1 MTSKLQQNMGV
12 HNNAHVPKESFP
24 TFLWYALEFF
34 IVLGAAIGISMN
46 SMSYFQKIGFTEDMT
61 DWIFWGIIGAVFL
74 VYYLIVRNLILK
86 RPILSK
92 I

>member
-1 MTSKLQQNMGV
+1 MGV

-24 TFLWYALEFF
+24 TFLWYAIEFF
-34 IVLGAAIGISMN
+34 IVLGAAIGISMI
-46 SMSYFQKIGFTEDMT
+46 SMSYFQKMGFTEDMT

-74 VYYLIVRNLILK
+74 VYYLIVRNFILK

>member
-1 MTSKLQQNMGV
+1 MGV

-24 TFLWYALEFF
+24 TFLWYAIEFF
-34 IVLGAAIGISMN
+34 IVLGAALGISMI
-46 SMSYFQKIGFTEDMT
+46 SMSYFQKIGFTQEMT
-61 DWIFWGIIGAVFL
+61 DWLFWGIIGAVFL
-74 VYYLIVRNLILK
+74 CYYMIIRTFILK

>member
-1 MTSKLQQNMGV
+1 MGV

-24 TFLWYALEFF
+24 TFLWYAIEFF
-34 IVLGAAIGISMN
+34 IVLGAAVGISMN
-46 SMSYFQKIGFTEDMT
+46 STSYFQKIGFTEDMT
-61 DWIFWGIIGAVFL
+61 NWIFWGIIGAVFL
-74 VYYLIVRNLILK
+74 VYYLIVRNFILK

>member
-1 MTSKLQQNMGV
+1 MGV

-24 TFLWYALEFF
+24 TFLWYTIEFF
-34 IVLGAAIGISMN
+34 IVLGASLGISMI
-46 SMSYFQKIGFTEDMT
+46 SIGYFQKIGFTEEMT

-74 VYYLIVRNLILK
+74 VYYLIIRAFILK

>member
-1 MTSKLQQNMGV
+1 MGV

-24 TFLWYALEFF
+24 TFLWYTIEFF
-34 IVLGAAIGISMN
+34 IVLGAAIEISMI
-46 SMSYFQKIGFTEDMT
+46 SMSYFQKMGFTEDMT

-74 VYYLIVRNLILK
+74 VYYLIVRNFILK

>member
-1 MTSKLQQNMGV
+1 MGV

-24 TFLWYALEFF
+24 TFLWYAIEFF
-34 IVLGAAIGISMN
+34 IVLGAAIGISIN

-61 DWIFWGIIGAVFL
+61 NWIFWGIIGAVFL
-74 VYYLIVRNLILK
+74 GYYLIVRNFILK

>member
-1 MTSKLQQNMGV
+1 MGV

-24 TFLWYALEFF
+24 TFLWYAIEFF
-34 IVLGAAIGISMN
+34 IVLGAAIGISIN
-46 SMSYFQKIGFTEDMT
+46 SMSYFQKMGFTEDMT

-74 VYYLIVRNLILK
+74 GYYLIVRNFILK

>member
-1 MTSKLQQNMGV
+1 MGV

-24 TFLWYALEFF
+24 TFLWYAIEFF

-46 SMSYFQKIGFTEDMT
+46 SMDYFHKMKFTDDMT
-61 DWIFWGIIGAVFL
+61 VWIFWGIVGAVFL
-74 VYYLIVRNLILK
+74 VYYLIVRPFILK
-86 RPILSK
+86 KPILSK

>member
-1 MTSKLQQNMGV
+1 MGV

-24 TFLWYALEFF
+24 TFLWYAIEFF

-46 SMSYFQKIGFTEDMT
+46 SMSYFQKIGFTVDMT

-74 VYYLIVRNLILK
+74 VYYLIVRNFILK

>member
-1 MTSKLQQNMGV
+1 MGV

-24 TFLWYALEFF
+24 TFLWYAIEFF
-34 IVLGAAIGISMN
+34 IVLGVAIGISMN

-74 VYYLIVRNLILK
+74 VYYLIVRNFILK

>member
-1 MTSKLQQNMGV
+1 MGV

-24 TFLWYALEFF
+24 TFLWYAIEFF

-46 SMSYFQKIGFTEDMT
+46 SMGYFQKIRFTEDMT

-74 VYYLIVRNLILK
+74 VYYLIVRNFILK
-86 RPILSK
+86 KPILSK

>member
-1 MTSKLQQNMGV
+1 MGV

-24 TFLWYALEFF
+24 TFLWYAIEFF
-34 IVLGAAIGISMN
+34 IVLGAAIGISMI
-46 SMSYFQKIGFTEDMT
+46 SMSYFQKMGFTEDMT

-74 VYYLIVRNLILK
+74 VYYMIIRNFILK

>member
-1 MTSKLQQNMGV
+1 MGV

-24 TFLWYALEFF
+24 TFLWYAIEFF
-34 IVLGAAIGISMN
+34 IVLGAAIGISMI
-46 SMSYFQKIGFTEDMT
+46 SMSYFQKMKFTEDMT

-74 VYYLIVRNLILK
+74 VYYLIVRNFILK

>member
-1 MTSKLQQNMGV
+1 MGV

-24 TFLWYALEFF
+24 TFLWYAIEFF
-34 IVLGAAIGISMN
+34 IVLGASIGISMS
-46 SMSYFQKIGFTEDMT
+46 SMGYFQQIGFTEEMT

-74 VYYLIVRNLILK
+74 VYYLIVRNFILK

>member
-1 MTSKLQQNMGV
+1 MGV

-24 TFLWYALEFF
+24 TFLWYAIEFF
-34 IVLGAAIGISMN
+34 IVLGASIGISM
-46 SMSYFQKIGFTEDMT
+46 SSIGYFQQIGFTEEMT

-74 VYYLIVRNLILK
+74 VYYLIVRNFILK

>member
-1 MTSKLQQNMGV
+1 MGV

-24 TFLWYALEFF
+24 IFLWYAIEFF
-34 IVLGAAIGISMN
+34 IVLGAALGISMN
-46 SMSYFQKIGFTEDMT
+46 SMSYFHKIGFTEEMT

-74 VYYLIVRNLILK
+74 VYYLIVRAFILK

>member
-1 MTSKLQQNMGV
+1 MGV

-24 TFLWYALEFF
+24 TFLWYAIEFF

-46 SMSYFQKIGFTEDMT
+46 STSYFQKIGFTEDMT
-61 DWIFWGIIGAVFL
+61 NWIFWGMIGGVFL
-74 VYYLIVRNLILK
+74 VYYLVVRNFILK
-86 RPILSK
+86 RPILSN